1 MKKMSYLLM
10 LLSILVVSCQ
20 ETQSNQNNSDSNN
33 TGIFEKLSK
42 DAFAKKME
50 EKTNEILIDV
60 RTPEE
65 NKNGTI
71 TNAININFYDK
82 NFEEQLLKLDKS
94 KPIFVFCKSG
104 GRSGKACSNMKD
116 LEFKEV
122 YELKGGYSGW
132 KK

>member
-104 GRSGKACSNMKD
+104 GRSGKTFSNMKD

>member
-1 MKKMSYLLM
+1 M